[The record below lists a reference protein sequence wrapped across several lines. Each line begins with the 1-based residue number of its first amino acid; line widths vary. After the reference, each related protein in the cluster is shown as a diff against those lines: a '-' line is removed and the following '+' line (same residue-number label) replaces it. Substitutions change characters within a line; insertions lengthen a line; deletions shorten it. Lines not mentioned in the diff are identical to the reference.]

1 MKAQNGKYRFS
12 IQWAIA
18 GNQVAIHYVT
28 PFNTKDFKLTEQ
40 EYEGNKFTRVNFSG
54 NVILRNHANQN
65 DYDIIKNIEQDTDFA
80 VRSMR
85 LYFVIEKN
93 TATQNYP
100 VWEEEWRG
108 YFSPIVDCKYNDD
121 DCIVEFTPTV
131 WDKYSCLLNEYDIEH
146 NIASLYKTTDS
157 QYTYATGAT
166 MPGNIKCEFATGIYE
181 YGEPEP
187 YTALQVSNYWNPPAG
202 LGVGDCAFNTGVLT
216 FGQTTGEGQFPV
228 SAGWQVFENDIYV
241 DKYSLIGSSANVYIS
256 TKYIREVSYED
267 TQVAPAGSGWIS
279 LGLES
284 YLGNLKYKYVRPP
297 IDASIAVYNQ
307 TLCRE
312 HDGFLGNG
320 AYSEY
325 YALDIS
331 SIQTVVYYNYGK
343 FLFDVIDYLVEEAD
357 CEGRVSEYYSDF
369 FLSTANPVLMDNFG
383 ESRTFRYLTL
393 HQASNIKDPT
403 ASEPATKWNISLK
416 TLLEALKEM
425 FQVYW
430 FIDDD
435 GRFRIEHISHP
446 AFGQTANTQNLNLIE
461 QGAFTRRK
469 NKYEYIK
476 EELPSKEHWTQP
488 IELANT
494 DFKGVDIIYLQT
506 PTNSRVES
514 NTKQHTISIMTDL
527 EIANNSPTDV
537 SNDGFY
543 LIDSHYGINDATPY
557 NGLVVNEDFGKLS
570 GEKRKNNVLSI
581 ANLQHYFWKH
591 DRPLLYGTM
600 NNEETTFF
608 TKINTIVQE
617 PIKLPICYDLNFY
630 DPVTTEMGT
639 GKIDKSEKTLYDET
653 KTLTITYASN

>member
-18 GNQVAIHYVT
+18 GNQVEVHYVC
-28 PFNTKDFKLTEQ
+28 PFNTKDFKLIETE
-40 EYEGNKFTRVNFSG
+40 YPGNKFTRVNFSG

-65 DYDIIKNIEQDTDFA
+65 DYDIIKNIEQDSDFA

-131 WDKYSCLLNEYDIEH
+131 WDKYSCFLNEYDIEH
-146 NIASLYKTTDS
+146 NIAGLYKDTAS
-157 QYTYATGAT
+157 QYAYATGAA
-166 MPGNIKCEFATGIYE
+166 MPGNIKCEFAIGQYE
-181 YGEPEP
+181 YGEPLP
-187 YTALQVSNYWNPPAG
+187 YVALQQAGAWNPPSG
-202 LGVGDCAFNTGVLT
+202 LGVGDCEFNSFITSYGTITGD
-216 FGQTTGEGQFPV
+216 GQFPV
-228 SAGWQVFENDIYV
+228 SAGWQVFENDILV
-241 DKYSLIGSSANVYIS
+241 DKYALVGTSANVYIN

-267 TQVAPAGSGWIS
+267 TQVAPAGSGWIL

-284 YLGNLKYKYVRPP
+284 YLGNLKYKYARPP
-297 IDASIAVYNQ
+297 IDASIATYNQ
-307 TLCRE
+307 ILCRE

-325 YALDIS
+325 YSLDTS
-331 SIQTVVYYNYGK
+331 TIQTEVYYNWGK
-343 FLFDVIDYLVEEAD
+343 FLFDVISDLVVEAD
-357 CEGRVSEYYSDF
+357 CEGRITEYYSDF
-369 FLSTANPVLMDNFG
+369 FLSTANPVIMDNYG
-383 ESRTFRYLTL
+383 EARTFRYLTL
-393 HQASNIKDPT
+393 HHASNIKDPT
-403 ASEPATKWNISLK
+403 TDSPARQWNLSLK
-416 TLLEALKEM
+416 TLLEALREM

-430 FIDDD
+430 YIDDS

-446 AFGQTANTQNLNLIE
+446 DFQQTANVQNLNLIE

-469 NKYEYIK
+469 NRYEYTK
-476 EELPSKEHWTQP
+476 DEMPSRDHWQQP

-494 DFKGVDIIYLQT
+494 DFKGVDIIYLQE
-506 PTNSRVES
+506 PTNAREES
-514 NTKQHTISIMTDL
+514 NVRQHTITLMSDL
-527 EIANNSPTDV
+527 ETANNSPTDI
-537 SNDGFY
+537 SNDGYF

-570 GEKRKNNVLSI
+570 GEKLKNAALSI
-581 ANLQHYFWKH
+581 ANLQYYFWKH
-591 DRPLLYGTM
+591 ERPLLYGTM
-600 NNEETTFF
+600 NNAETTFF
-608 TKINTIVQE
+608 TKINTIIQE
-617 PIKLPICYDLNFY
+617 PLKLPICYDLNFY

-639 GKIDKSEKTLYDET
+639 GKIIKTDKSLYDET
-653 KTLTITYASN
+653 KTITITYASN